1 MLHAS
6 AGGGEGWRD
15 VFARQNERSTC
26 EECWRAR
33 PSQSKTRDPRVKN
46 VGGPVLSFGL
56 HGTHM
61 PKGHII
67 GHICKP
73 VPEKEMVLEVLSLLL
88 KCCDVQCNS

>member
-1 MLHAS
+1 
-6 AGGGEGWRD
+6 
-15 VFARQNERSTC
+15 
-26 EECWRAR
+26 
-33 PSQSKTRDPRVKN
+33 VKN